1 MRITRPTL
9 WIGLIS
15 ALLAASPAVA
25 IDKAQLIQMKK
36 KVAEAAQ
43 YLSEQKEA
51 GLPEFNDRGGKWAR
65 EPYIFVWDM
74 QGNCVAHP
82 NNAKMI
88 GKNMIGLTDVKGNK
102 LIMDFI
108 ETIRKDGKGWTEYWW
123 NQIGESKPSHKIS
136 YIMKVPGT
144 NWLLGAGIYEDA
156 SLADVIEIAGK

>member
-1 MRITRPTL
+1 MRNSLNFI
-9 WIGLIS
+9 LIL
-15 ALLAASPAVA
+15 AVLLLLTTSTAQA
-25 IDKAQLIQMKK
+25 IDKAQLAQMKE

-51 GLPEFNDRGGKWAR
+51 GLPEFNDRGSKWGR

-108 ETIRKDGKGWTEYWW
+108 EKVRKDGKGWTEYWW
-123 NQIGESKPSHKIS
+123 NKIGESKPSHKIS

-144 NWLLGAGIYEDA
+144 NWLLGAGVYEEA
-156 SLADVIEIAGK
+156 SLQDVIDMAGN